1 MAGKKKSGKKDSGL
15 QTIVFLTAL
24 LNLIKSLIDVIKNLT
39 GSGSEGKPSYLED
52 IEETRH
58 CQDKSK

>member
-1 MAGKKKSGKKDSGL
+1 MEVDAMSGKKKSGKKDSGL

-39 GSGSEGKPSYLED
+39 G
-52 IEETRH
+52 
-58 CQDKSK
+58 

>member
-15 QTIVFLTAL
+15 QPIVFLTAL

-39 GSGSEGKPSYLED
+39 G
-52 IEETRH
+52 
-58 CQDKSK
+58 